1 MIGSVDL
8 LVLLKACSK
17 GDSPWDQ
24 AQIAAELF
32 VSQSTVSTS
41 LRRAAEVRLYNPSLR
56 RVSAT
61 GLQEAVVHGA
71 KYFLAPIRG
80 GITVGMPT
88 CWAVSPFKGR
98 IVSSDELPPVWPDP
112 EGTVRGLSFEPLYR
126 TAPKAAALDA
136 GFYELLAIVD
146 VFRDGRAR
154 EVALAKE
161 ELQRRLC
168 LS

>member
-8 LVLLKACSK
+8 LVLLKVCSK

-24 AQIAAELF
+24 AQIAWDLF
-32 VSQSTVSTS
+32 VSQSTVSMS
-41 LRRAAEVRLYNPSLR
+41 LRRAAEVRLYSPSLR
-56 RVSAT
+56 RVNAT
-61 GLQEAVVHGA
+61 GLQEALIHGA

-98 IVSSDELPPVWPDP
+98 IVPSDELPPVWPDP

-146 VFRDGRAR
+146 VLRDGRPR
-154 EVALAKE
+154 EVAMAKDELAK
-161 ELQRRLC
+161 RLC
-168 LS
+168 VR